1 MKKRLNFFGQI
12 TGTDR
17 AWRHQISC
25 RCSTP
30 CPAATTDP
38 GRGSGS
44 RRSSSKSGS
53 VTVRH
58 VWRGSTMT
66 TSQASHSSQSPNSR
80 SWIATQVLFRRF
92 KNNLLSDMW
101 SFLCKAWMKKNPFL
115 RLISCFWSQ
124 LKFFKLV
131 EIIDWSTCRKSCFS
145 SLPEHFCQSQCC
157 VFVIKCKKESVAGHL
172 LKPGHKNT

>member
-1 MKKRLNFFGQI
+1 MKLVRGKWTVAWKYWSNPASCGKWQAFSDEDLIELFFVQI
-12 TGTDR
+12 TGIGR

-58 VWRGSTMT
+58 VWRSSTMT
-66 TSQASHSSQSPNSR
+66 TSQASHSSQSQNSR

-101 SFLCKAWMKKNPFL
+101 SFFVQSLNEKNPFL
-115 RLISCFWSQ
+115 RLISCF
-124 LKFFKLV
+124 LF
-131 EIIDWSTCRKSCFS
+131 
-145 SLPEHFCQSQCC
+145 P
-157 VFVIKCKKESVAGHL
+157 A
-172 LKPGHKNT
+172 